1 MTTMP
6 MRVDSRKDESPMPEK
21 CTEILCMVCE
31 KPIVFG
37 KGRFSVGENHY
48 HPECYD
54 VKRSE
59 KEKTM
64 RT

>member
-1 MTTMP
+1 
-6 MRVDSRKDESPMPEK
+6 MPEER
-21 CTEILCMVCE
+21 TELLCMVCE

-64 RT
+64 RA